1 MFEIGQRIC
10 LINDK
15 NKRGI
20 VNDTISEEGSY
31 EIIWDNGDIE
41 TLRQK
46 NIQNEIITPTPWER
60 LSNNEFDD
68 YRNFTISTIINKVR
82 NTSANTISTLKA
94 SKTIFKPYQFIPL
107 LKLLNSE
114 NKRIIVADEVGL
126 GKTISAGHIVLE
138 LAARGELNSLLVVCL
153 NSIQEKWIDE
163 LQNKFNVRIEK
174 FERIQDFKTS
184 LKNSQEHNDKIFG
197 VINYDKFRQRQNIEY
212 FENNAI
218 RFDLIIFDEV
228 HTLRNDTNARKSLKS
243 FTEIANSIVML
254 TATPIMTSLEN
265 LYSIVRLLDEN
276 NYSNYQIFQNAI
288 NINKPFIRAYNQLNS
303 GVSKNEIAEELKNV
317 KVPNVFKY
325 GDDESTANV
334 PLREILAD
342 DKLYHLIIQEL
353 EGIEPITLTKKVHLQ
368 EMLIN
373 LNSLNHFYTR
383 TRKIEVLAEGNI
395 VSRNAN
401 VIEIKMN
408 DDEQEIYDEV
418 INTVVED
425 IGGIQIKRNYAS
437 SLFANNYTEEQ
448 YSKGVKDISFNDNK
462 YKALIEIISNQ
473 ENNKIIVF
481 AFFRKTL
488 LYLKNRLQ
496 NDTFKVGLIFG
507 GIDINERNKIIDRF
521 KNNEFQILL
530 SSEVGSTGLD
540 MQFCDRIVNYDLP
553 WNPMVVEQR
562 IGRIDRIGQ
571 QSELINIFN
580 FIYKDTIEEQIYT
593 RLFNRIG
600 LFNEALGNLDEILG
614 ETEEYIEGEIQKI
627 YKEKLSKAEINERLD
642 RIAAA
647 YERNKLDLQR
657 IDEGLKDSFSNDLY
671 FENEIKAIEKNKKYL
686 TETDLAEFIERLIAN
701 KLTTLTFI
709 QSTDNRLI
717 YEINQPEEDTI
728 FEFIEEFYDKQNIE
742 LSNIFKSFKTKN
754 RGKLIKFTFNQ
765 NFAFNN
771 KNVEYISAY
780 HPFINAIS
788 NYFHKEK
795 LDRNTIFRFALNRN
809 HIIEIDFNNKFNN
822 EFYFLIKYDFEIEK
836 TINGK
841 LSIFTHLKSV
851 VIDLNGDEFK
861 AFDNDESDYFA
872 SICQQFKSYLP
883 EEGLIEFNE
892 ELANEIKKIFT
903 KFVLKEKDTLEEN
916 ERLKFDSELA
926 RKTKQEIYDIDK
938 KIEKETERLEKEKLR
953 AEQLTESKSRN
964 LVGAISSKIDEL
976 NKRKKQFERSNQESK
991 IAINSKLVSLNFIY
1005 LYG

>member
-10 LINDK
+10 LIADQ
-15 NKRGI
+15 NKKGR
-20 VNDTISEEGSY
+20 VNDLPSESVY

-41 TLRQK
+41 TLRQ
-46 NIQNEIITPTPWER
+46 NAIQNEVITQTPWER
-60 LSNNEFDD
+60 LANNEFDD
-68 YRNFTISTIINKVR
+68 YKNFTISSIINKVR

-153 NSIQEKWIDE
+153 NSIQEKWVDE
-163 LQNKFNVRIEK
+163 LLNKFNVRVER
-174 FERIQDFKTS
+174 FERIQDFKTA
-184 LKNSQEHNDKIFG
+184 LQNAKQHNDKIFG
-197 VINYDKFRQRQNIEY
+197 VINYDKFRQRKNVEY

-218 RFDLIIFDEV
+218 SFDLMIFDEV

-243 FTEIANSIVML
+243 FTELANSIVML

-265 LYSIVRLLDEN
+265 LYSLVRLLDEDN
-276 NYSNYQIFQNAI
+276 FSNFQIFQNAI
-288 NINKPFIRAYNQLNS
+288 NINKPFIKAYNQLNA
-303 GVSKNEIAEELKNV
+303 GIPTKEIAVELKTV
-317 KVPNVFKY
+317 EVENVFKY
-325 GDDESTANV
+325 GDDESTTNV
-334 PLREILAD
+334 PLSEILAD
-342 DKLYHLIIQEL
+342 DDLYHRIIQEL
-353 EGIEPITLTKKVHLQ
+353 DSTEPITVSKKVHLQ

-383 TRKIEVLAEGNI
+383 TRKSEVLTEGNI
-395 VSRNAN
+395 VRRNAN
-401 VIEIKMN
+401 VIEIEMN
-408 DDEQEIYDEV
+408 DDEQQIYDNV
-418 INTVVED
+418 INTVAED
-425 IGGIQIKRNYAS
+425 IGGIQIKRKYAS
-437 SLFANNYTEEQ
+437 SLFADNYTEEQ
-448 YSKGVKDISFNDNK
+448 YSKGISDISFNDKK
-462 YKALIEIISNQ
+462 YNALLEIIRKQ

-496 NDTFKVGLIFG
+496 NDALKAGLIFG
-507 GIDINERNKIIDRF
+507 GIDMTERNKVIDNF

-540 MQFCDRIVNYDLP
+540 MQFCDRMVNYDLP

-571 QSELINIFN
+571 QSEIINIFN
-580 FIYKDTIEEQIYT
+580 FIYKDTIEDQIYT

-600 LFNEALGNLDEILG
+600 LFKEALGNLDEILG
-614 ETEEYIEGEIQKI
+614 GTEMYIEGEIEKI
-627 YKEKLSKAEINERLD
+627 YKQNLSIAEINERLD

-647 YERNKLDLQR
+647 FERNKLDLHR

-671 FENEIKAIEKNKKYL
+671 FENEIRAIEKNKQYL
-686 TETDLAEFIERLIAN
+686 TETDLREFIERIIAN

-709 QSTDNRLI
+709 QSKENKL
-717 YEINQPEEDTI
+717 I
-728 FEFIEEFYDKQNIE
+728 FEITQPNEDVIFDFIEDFYDKHNTE
-742 LSNIFKSFKTKN
+742 LTNIFKSFKTKN
-754 RGKLIKFTFNQ
+754 RGKLIKVTFNQ
-765 NFAFNN
+765 DFAFNN

-795 LDRNTIFRFALNRN
+795 LDRNTIFRYALNRN
-809 HIIEIDFNNKFNN
+809 QITETDFNNKYKNG
-822 EFYFLIKYDFEIEK
+822 FYFLIKYDFEIEK
-836 TINGK
+836 NINGR
-841 LSIFTHLKSV
+841 LSNFTHLKSLV
-851 VIDLNGDEFK
+851 LDLSGDNFTTLE
-861 AFDNDESDYFA
+861 NDESDYFA

-883 EEGLIEFNE
+883 EEGIIPFSE
-892 ELANEIKKIFT
+892 ELINEIKKKFT
-903 KFVLKEKDTLEEN
+903 EFVLNEKDILEQSEK
-916 ERLKFDSELA
+916 LKFDSELA
-926 RKTKQEIYDIDK
+926 RKTKQEISDIDNR
-938 KIEKETERLEKEKLR
+938 IERLEKNISEKKGIENIQKAEITELEKRKEKL
-953 AEQLTESKSRN
+953 EKL
-964 LVGAISSKIDEL
+964 
-976 NKRKKQFERSNQESK
+976 NQESK
-991 IAINSKLVSLNFIY
+991 ISVTSKLISLNFIY

>member
-1 MFEIGQRIC
+1 MFEIGHRIC
-10 LINDK
+10 LIGDK
-15 NKRGI
+15 NKRGR
-20 VNDTISEEGSY
+20 VNDIPTIGIY

-41 TLRQK
+41 TVRENTL
-46 NIQNEIITPTPWER
+46 QNEIITQTPWER
-60 LSNNEFDD
+60 LSKNEFDD
-68 YRNFTISTIINKVR
+68 YRNFTISSIINKVR

-163 LQNKFNVRIEK
+163 LQNKFNVRVER
-174 FERIQDFKTS
+174 FERIQDFKTA
-184 LKNSQEHNDKIFG
+184 LKNAQEHNDKFFG
-197 VINYDKFRQRQNIEY
+197 VINYDKFRQKQNVEY

-218 RFDLIIFDEV
+218 SFDLIIFDEV

-243 FTEIANSIVML
+243 FTELANSIVML

-265 LYSIVRLLDEN
+265 LYSLVRLLDEN

-288 NINKPFIRAYNQLNS
+288 NINKPFIRAYHQLKS
-303 GVSKNEIAEELKNV
+303 GVSTKEIAEELKNV
-317 KVPNVFKY
+317 KVENVFKY
-325 GDDESTANV
+325 GKFESISNV
-334 PLREILAD
+334 PLNEVLAD
-342 DKLYHLIIQEL
+342 DDLYHRIIQEL
-353 EGIEPITLTKKVHLQ
+353 NSTEPLTVSKKVHLQ

-383 TRKIEVLAEGNI
+383 TRKSEVLTEGNI
-395 VSRNAN
+395 VRRNAN
-401 VIEIKMN
+401 VVEIEMN
-408 DDEQEIYDEV
+408 DDEQKIYDAV
-418 INTVVED
+418 INTVAED
-425 IGGIQIKRNYAS
+425 IGGIQTKRKYAS
-437 SLFANNYTEEQ
+437 SLFADNYTEEQ
-448 YSKGVKDISFNDNK
+448 YSKGVNDINFNDKK
-462 YKALIEIISNQ
+462 YKALLEIISKL
-473 ENNKIIVF
+473 ENNKIIIF
-481 AFFRKTL
+481 AFFRKTI

-496 NDTFKVGLIFG
+496 NDGLKAGLIFG
-507 GIDINERNKIIDRF
+507 GIDMIERNKIIDSF
-521 KNNEFQILL
+521 KNNEFHILL

-540 MQFCDRIVNYDLP
+540 MQFCDRMVNYDLP

-571 QSELINIFN
+571 QSEIINIFN

-600 LFNEALGNLDEILG
+600 LFKEALGNLDEILG
-614 ETEEYIEGEIQKI
+614 ETEKYIEGEIQKI
-627 YKEKLSKAEINERLD
+627 YKENLSKIEINERLD

-647 YERNKLDLQR
+647 YERNKLDMHK

-671 FENEIKAIEKNKKYL
+671 FEIEIRAIEKNKQYL
-686 TETDLAEFIERLIAN
+686 TEIDLAEFIERVIAN

-709 QSTDNRLI
+709 QSNDNRFI
-717 YEINQPEEDTI
+717 FEINQPKDDTI
-728 FEFIEEFYDKQNIE
+728 FEFIEEYYDKQNIE
-742 LSNIFKSFKTKN
+742 LANIFKSFKTKN

-765 NFAFNN
+765 DFAFNN
-771 KNVEYISAY
+771 KKVEYISAY
-780 HPFINAIS
+780 HPCINAIS

-795 LDRNTIFRFALNRN
+795 LDRNNIFRYALNRN
-809 HIIEIDFNNKFNN
+809 YITETNFNNKFING
-822 EFYFLIKYDFEIEK
+822 FYFLIKYDFEIEK

-841 LSIFTHLKSV
+841 LSIFTHLKSLAL
-851 VIDLNGDEFK
+851 DLNGSEFT
-861 AFDNDESDYFA
+861 AFENDKSDYFA

-883 EEGLIEFNE
+883 EEGIIPFNE
-892 ELANEIKKIFT
+892 ELINEIKKIFT
-903 KFVLKEKDTLEEN
+903 EFVLKEKDILEEN
-916 ERLKFDSELA
+916 ERVKFDSELA

-938 KIEKETERLEKEKLR
+938 KIVRETERLEKEKLR
-953 AEQLTESKSRN
+953 AGQLSEKKNRN
-964 LVGAISSKIDEL
+964 LVGAITATIEEL
-976 NKRKKQFERSNQESK
+976 KKKKEKLEKLNQESK
-991 IAINSKLVSLNFIY
+991 ISVKSKLISLNFIY